1 MGTVLTNQKP
11 QHSRTTA
18 TRRRRPPPLPPGPRE
33 LCRRDRKSR
42 KRAPPANPGDT
53 SHPQC
58 LPMARNRRECLPTPR
73 VSCHSTARD
82 NVTEVTGA
90 KKKERKKKR
99 QPLPLRMTNF
109 WPALTANRLC
119 SSFTWTAPGNSKSK
133 HIIHSFTTCTEEG
146 LHWSISW
153 GTHEGRGDK
162 NASERAT
169 GPAPPYLSHSASQD
183 PGGDASLFYS
193 HTAHHTGLFLN
204 K

>member
-33 LCRRDRKSR
+33 LCPRDRKSR
-42 KRAPPANPGDT
+42 KRSPPANPGDT

-90 KKKERKKKR
+90 KKKGKKKKR

-109 WPALTANRLC
+109 WPALQTDYVRHLLERHLETPNLSTSFAHSRLALKKG
-119 SSFTWTAPGNSKSK
+119 FT
-133 HIIHSFTTCTEEG
+133 
-146 LHWSISW
+146 
-153 GTHEGRGDK
+153 D
-162 NASERAT
+162 
-169 GPAPPYLSHSASQD
+169 
-183 PGGDASLFYS
+183 
-193 HTAHHTGLFLN
+193 LFLEEPM
-204 K
+204 KDGGTRTRLSGPQDLPLPTSPTLPPKTRGEMLPCSTATPHTILGFS